1 MLAPYLSGNRQGSAS
16 QRTIDADHTENVKPE
31 EESVQDVIERYIA
44 CWNQTDPALRR
55 KLIEEVWATGA
66 SYTDPL
72 GEAVGR
78 DAIDA
83 TIAAVQEQF
92 PGFSF
97 TLLGPVDSHHHQA
110 RFTWGLGPDGV
121 EPLVVGFDVAVA
133 DGDGR
138 LATVLGFLDRVP
150 E

>member
-1 MLAPYLSGNRQGSAS
+1 M
-16 QRTIDADHTENVKPE
+16 HE
-31 EESVQDVIERYIA
+31 VIERYIA
-44 CWNQTDPALRR
+44 CWNQTDPGLRR
-55 KLIEEVWATGA
+55 KLIDETWAADA

-78 DAIDA
+78 EAIDA

-121 EPLVVGFDVAVA
+121 EPMVVGFDVAVA
-133 DGDGR
+133 GDDDARFVVDGAEGHELLWYASQELPH
-138 LATVLGFLDRVP
+138 LAG
-150 E
+150 